1 MNRVGWLV
9 AAVGVVLTF
18 ACGERCVNGETKA
31 CVCTDGRQGAQL
43 CRSDGVFDPCICSGP
58 LVGSGGGG
66 GAVAFGGG
74 FGTGG
79 FGTGGFGGGGF
90 GDPSGLPNLVTPAA
104 AHIIVGDPLVLS
116 VVHDAGQLPVTWRWS
131 VRAPDGGVG
140 MLDDATR
147 AQPLFRANA
156 PGDYL
161 MEVSAT
167 SDAGSSSTSFPVRAS
182 TARILPWEIVSL
194 AMNATGD
201 RLAIGR
207 LPLTVEVHDLF
218 TGSVES
224 VALTRAPLALAFT
237 PDGTRLV
244 VGQDAQLQVILLNTA
259 PVQVVA
265 TWPLGGVV
273 SLVTASNTIAYA
285 QSTGDD
291 LFWVQLET
299 GEQGMRFFSSALGT
313 LELHPDGSR
322 IYGVAKDFSGTSI
335 YRVNVDAPDGGITTQ
350 SKGFSSTTTPP
361 CGNGWL
367 SRAGDVLFTA
377 CGNLFRTAPL
387 FTSDLIYGG
396 QLPMQRYLE
405 VRESLDAGLVFGL
418 AQPQL
423 STFPVRY
430 GPPLVLTIDRAT
442 LRQNSIAPQPDTS
455 STLGSRLEARALFVD
470 ALNRVHVFLVAREGV
485 STAKSFWLTRTV
497 GEL

>member
-1 MNRVGWLV
+1 
-9 AAVGVVLTF
+9 VVLTF

-58 LVGSGGGG
+58 LVGTGGGT
-66 GAVAFGGG
+66 VAFGGG
-74 FGTGG
+74 FGSS
-79 FGTGGFGGGGF
+79 TGGFGGGGF
-90 GDPSGLPNLVTPAA
+90 PTGGFGGGDASSGIPSLVTPAA
-104 AHIIVGDPLVLS
+104 AHIVVGDPLVLA
-116 VVHDAGQLPVTWRWS
+116 VAHDAGQLPVTWRWS
-131 VRAPDGGVG
+131 VRSPDGGVG

-147 AQPLFRANA
+147 AQPLFNATA

-161 MEVSAT
+161 VEVSAT
-167 SDAGSSSTSFPVRAS
+167 SDAGSTSTSFPVRAS
-182 TARILPWEIVSL
+182 TARIFPWQITSL

-207 LPLTVEVHDLF
+207 LPRTVDVHDIF
-218 TGSVES
+218 TGTIVSVP
-224 VALTRAPLALAFT
+224 VTRTPLALAFT

-244 VGQDAQLQVILLNTA
+244 VGQDAQLQVILLNTTPA
-259 PVQVVA
+259 QIIA

-273 SLVTASNTIAYA
+273 SLVTASDTIAYA
-285 QSTGDD
+285 QSTADD
-291 LFWVQLET
+291 LFWVQLLT
-299 GEQGMRFFSSALGT
+299 GEQGMRFFSSTLGT

-322 IYGVAKDFSGTSI
+322 LYGVTKDFSGTSI
-335 YRVNVDAPDGGITTQ
+335 NRANIDPADGGINTTQ
-350 SKGFSSTTTPP
+350 TKSFSSTTPP

-367 SRAGDVLFTA
+367 SRTGDVLFTA

-387 FTSDLIYGG
+387 FTNDLIYGG

-405 VRESLDAGLVFGL
+405 VRESFDAGLVFGL
-418 AQPQL
+418 AQPQV

-455 STLGSRLEARALFVD
+455 GSLGSRLEARALFVD
-470 ALNRVHVFLVAREGV
+470 GLNRVHVILVAGEGV